1 MNILDEMLRFPIIM
15 IDMADEEKKEKLNQM
30 INIEGSD
37 PDIIIGEAMV
47 PYWDFM
53 SIVDRWKPI
62 SESIELAKG
71 GEFDACLV
79 QFVTAGQYLVP
90 MPKKEFLKMY
100 TDFEV
105 NMPKKTIVKL
115 TKKQITDLKNN
126 GESI

>member
-53 SIVDRWKPI
+53 
-62 SESIELAKG
+62 
-71 GEFDACLV
+71 
-79 QFVTAGQYLVP
+79 QYFG
-90 MPKKEFLKMY
+90 KSA
-100 TDFEV
+100 T
-105 NMPKKTIVKL
+105 
-115 TKKQITDLKNN
+115 
-126 GESI
+126 SAA